1 MHRLLI
7 VDDEEIITD
16 GLYEVFRRFMP
27 EELDVCRAY
36 SAREALDWMSRT
48 RIDIVLTDIAMPG
61 MNGMEMTESILA
73 YWPRCSVIFLTG
85 HSEFEYAYRA
95 IQMKNVRYLLKTDG
109 YAKVQDTVREVMEEL
124 HKSQLEYKLLEK
136 SREQVHAFEFM
147 AQGDYMRSLLQESHA
162 WCGDRET
169 LLRDF
174 RSLNMSL
181 SPDQPVVLALGRL
194 NLPEGKGQSYS
205 ERSRLLQSVRLIWD
219 AHLSEHTNSIG
230 IVDRYGDILWFLQR
244 SPNAEEK
251 LDHRLISYLEGTIEL
266 IQEACHASLD
276 VKVGFTISGSSCDW
290 SAVTSQYDRLRRLQ
304 QLHLGEGVSMI
315 LRDQAAIPESVS
327 ASVGHASVHKAEQ
340 MAAHLEAGR
349 AAEFFEMLTELTNA
363 MLENN
368 GCAAAR
374 RTAEA
379 YYSVALA
386 LYSCVNR
393 LGLHDRIEESGKL
406 LRLDDH
412 ATMRDGFRY
421 LRQIAETVFQY
432 KQAEERDRAS
442 QIIDR
447 ICQYIEEHISED
459 LSLVRLAEIHYFNP
473 SYLSRFFKQERGI
486 NLSEYIDKCRIVAA
500 KKLLENGDHKIRDV
514 SDAVGYEAAH
524 SFTRFFKK
532 MTGMTP
538 QEYRDSLSAG

>member
-1 MHRLLI
+1 MYRLLI

-73 YWPRCSVIFLTG
+73 YWPRCRVVFLTG

-95 IQMKNVRYLLKTDG
+95 VQMHNVRYLLKTEG
-109 YAKVQDTVREVMEEL
+109 YAKVQETVREVMEEL
-124 HKSQLEYKLLEK
+124 HKGQLEYKLLER
-136 SREQVHAFEFM
+136 SREQAQAFEFM
-147 AQGDYMRSLLQESHA
+147 AQGDYMRCLLQESQG
-162 WCGDRET
+162 WCADRET
-169 LLRDF
+169 LLGDF

-181 SPDQPVVLALGRL
+181 NPDQRVVLVLGRL
-194 NLPEGKGQSYS
+194 SFSDGRGKSYS
-205 ERSRLLQSVRLIWD
+205 ERSKLLHSVKLVWD
-219 AHLSEHTNSIG
+219 AHLSEQMVSNG
-230 IVDRYGDILWFLQR
+230 IVDRYGDILWFLQP
-244 SPNAEEK
+244 SPDAEEK
-251 LDHRLISYLEGTIEL
+251 LDQRLIPYLEGTVEL
-266 IQEACHASLD
+266 IQEACLASLGL
-276 VKVGFTISGSSCDW
+276 KVGFTISGSGCEW
-290 SAVTSQYDRLRRLQ
+290 SSVTSQYDRLRRLH
-304 QLHLGEGVSMI
+304 QLQVGEGVSMI
-315 LRDQAAIPESVS
+315 LRDQAAVPDGVS
-327 ASVGHASVHKAEQ
+327 AREGHAPVHKAEQ

-368 GCAAAR
+368 GCNAAR

-393 LGLHDRIEESGKL
+393 LGLHERIEESGKL

-412 ATMRDGFRY
+412 PTMRDGFRY
-421 LRQIAETVFQY
+421 LRQIAEAVFQY
-432 KQAEERDRAS
+432 KQAEDRDRAS

-500 KKLLENGDHKIRDV
+500 KKLLENGDHKIREV